1 MTGEYVFSF
10 HFQDK
15 VTYKS
20 TRGGR
25 SDQKGQFTGI
35 TVFLFAGSVEV
46 WNNAICRF
54 QEEVTLMA
62 KFSSLLK
69 KVLVV
74 ALVLSLALTFAV
86 SSVSAADKPE
96 YKWKFAQA
104 NVRPT
109 QAKSM
114 KLFCDLVGVY
124 TDGRMEIEFF
134 ENAILGNEQE
144 TFHAVQDG
152 SIEIG
157 NLPPYVNLVP
167 GGMFNWMPW
176 TISSW
181 DEAVIA
187 FGQPDGILYKVLE
200 KAYNEVGMHILYTN
214 SQGPYGLGNNVR
226 PIKKPEDLKNLKMR
240 VSSSLGCV
248 MGLVNMGKGTGMTV
262 ETVAWSELYNAL
274 GRNVVDGCWSM
285 WPSLI
290 EERHYEV
297 LDYYTSLDWMW
308 DANQIAVNKEAW
320 DALPD
325 DLKEAVTKAA
335 MQAEIHQY
343 ELSRR
348 AVRKMQEQLA
358 SEESFNIYYPTSE
371 EREMFREKAD
381 MLSVWEELCK
391 PWLEKHYPGQNMT
404 EKILDEL
411 DRIHEQVKGSN

>member
-1 MTGEYVFSF
+1 MFFSF
-10 HFQDK
+10 HFNDK
-15 VTYKS
+15 VIYKS
-20 TRGGR
+20 TRGGKEWSKKAVYR
-25 SDQKGQFTGI
+25 I
-35 TVFLFAGSVEV
+35 TVFLFAVSGEV

-62 KFSSLLK
+62 KFSSVLK

-74 ALVLSLALTFAV
+74 ALVLSLALSFSA
-86 SSVSAADKPE
+86 SSVSAKDKPE
-96 YKWKFAQA
+96 YNWKFAQTT
-104 NVRPT
+104 VRPT

-114 KLFCDLVGVY
+114 QLFCDLVKAY
-124 TDGRMEIEFF
+124 TDGRMEIKFF
-134 ENAILGNEQE
+134 ENGILGSHNEI
-144 TFHAVQDG
+144 FHAVQDG
-152 SIEIG
+152 SIQIA
-157 NLPPYVNLVP
+157 NIAPYVNLVP

-187 FGQPDGILYKVLE
+187 FSQPDGILYKVLE
-200 KAYNEVGMHILYTN
+200 EAYNEVGMHILYTN

-248 MGLVNMGKGTGMTV
+248 MGLVNMGEGTGMTV
-262 ETVAWSELYNAL
+262 ETVAWGELYNAL
-274 GRNVVDGCWSM
+274 SRGVVDGCWSM

-297 LDYYTSLDWMW
+297 LDHYTSLDWMW
-308 DANQIAVNKEAW
+308 DGNQISVNKEAW

-325 DLKEAVTKAA
+325 EMKEAITKAA
-335 MQAEIHQY
+335 KQAEIHQY

-348 AVRKMQEQLA
+348 AVREMQEQLA
-358 SEESFNIYYPTSE
+358 SEENFNIYYPTAE

-391 PWLEKHYPGQNMT
+391 PWLDKHYPGQNMT
-404 EKILDEL
+404 KKMLDEL
-411 DRIHEQVKGSN
+411 DRIHEQVQKTNSL

>member
-1 MTGEYVFSF
+1 M
-10 HFQDK
+10 K
-15 VTYKS
+15 
-20 TRGGR
+20 
-25 SDQKGQFTGI
+25 
-35 TVFLFAGSVEV
+35 
-46 WNNAICRF
+46 
-54 QEEVTLMA
+54 
-62 KFSSLLK
+62 KFS
-69 KVLVV
+69 KVMEKIVV
-74 ALVLSLALTFAV
+74 AVFVLSLVLSFAAT
-86 SSVSAADKPE
+86 SLSAADKPE

-114 KLFCDLVGVY
+114 RLFCDLVTVY

-134 ENAILGNEQE
+134 ENGILGNEQE

-226 PIKKPEDLKNLKMR
+226 PIKKPEDLENLKMR

-274 GRNVVDGCWSM
+274 GRGVVDGCWSM

-297 LDYYTSLDWMW
+297 LEYYTSLDWMW
-308 DANQIAVNKEAW
+308 DANQIAVNKEKW
-320 DALPD
+320 DALPED
-325 DLKEAVTKAA
+325 IKDAVARAA
-335 MQAEIHQY
+335 EQAEIHQY

-348 AVRKMQEQLA
+348 AVREMQEQLA
-358 SEESFNIYYPTSE
+358 DEENFHIYYPTPE
-371 EREMFREKAD
+371 EREVFREKAD

-404 EKILDEL
+404 QKILDEL
-411 DRIHEQVKGSN
+411 DRIHEQVKGTNSM

>member
-25 SDQKGQFTGI
+25 RDQKGQFTGI

-134 ENAILGNEQE
+134 ENGILGNEQE

-285 WPSLI
+285 WPSLV

-297 LDYYTSLDWMW
+297 LNYYSSL
-308 DANQIAVNKEAW
+308 NFAW
-320 DALPD
+320 DSNNVVINRDIWEGLSQEYKDAI
-325 DLKEAVTKAA
+325 TKAA
-335 MQAEIHQY
+335 RIAEEHQY
-343 ELSRR
+343 ELQRR
-348 AVRKMQEQLA
+348 AVREKIKWLSQQPDFEITFLT
-358 SEESFNIYYPTSE
+358 NE
-371 EREMFREKAD
+371 ERSVFREKANMAEIWD
-381 MLSVWEELCK
+381 ELCK
-391 PWLEKHYPGQNMT
+391 PWLEKHFPGQNMT
-404 EKILDEL
+404 QKIQDEL
-411 DRIHEQVKGSN
+411 ENIRKEVEM